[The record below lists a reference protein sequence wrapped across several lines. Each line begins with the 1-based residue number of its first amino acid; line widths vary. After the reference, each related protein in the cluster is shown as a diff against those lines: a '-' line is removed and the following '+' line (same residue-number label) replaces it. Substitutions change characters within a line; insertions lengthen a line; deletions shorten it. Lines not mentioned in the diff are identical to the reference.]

1 MEQRQ
6 RRFTKNIFV
15 FDVNA
20 KTVCGV
26 IAKQNALPYCQ
37 VKIGRVI
44 AFKPVKNPEPKGYVL
59 NVPGPGAYRIL
70 DGQDVISMM
79 LTATGVE
86 ATTERW
92 EEWKFESVSVTPMAT
107 RILHNGVMIDAE
119 IKYCKGMGIVTPY
132 MRNDFDRTEVPE
144 LPGVMRSHYDIR
156 ELRQKIKSERE
167 QAPRFQ
173 VQNVAR
179 KEGLRWM
186 DDDEARANDE
196 SEETISTETEIV
208 TLQTSQVDGFKKV
221 ELGVNWDLDNS
232 NVSVENN
239 GEEEGEGER
248 NDDEESGEDVSEDE
262 APKTHLTK
270 EYIEKVSKQLKAK
283 DERFMSLSSAMPQ
296 ASGNFDRIIVI
307 KKLKWQNVP
316 LFCLDES
323 SKRYDLQ
330 CVGAC
335 ERVAF
340 VSRDMSLLTLP
351 IGV

>member
-1 MEQRQ
+1 MEQKQ

-20 KTVCGV
+20 KTICGKV
-26 IAKQNALPYCQ
+26 AQQNALPYCQ
-37 VKIGRVI
+37 IKIGRVI
-44 AFKPVKNPEPKGYVL
+44 AFKPVKSPEPKGYVL
-59 NVPGPGAYRIL
+59 NVSGPGAYRIL

-79 LTATGVE
+79 LTSTGVE

-107 RILHNGVMIDAE
+107 RIQHNGVMVDAE

-132 MRNDFDRTEVPE
+132 IRNDFDRSDVPE
-144 LPGVMRSHYDIR
+144 LPGVMKSHYDIR
-156 ELRQKIKSERE
+156 ELRQKIKNERE
-167 QAPRFQ
+167 QTPRFQ
-173 VQNVAR
+173 AQNVIR

-186 DDDEARANDE
+186 DEDEAKANDE
-196 SEETISTETEIV
+196 SEDAISTETEIV
-208 TLQTSQVDGFKKV
+208 TLQMQQGDRFKRV
-221 ELGVNWDLDNS
+221 EPGINWGLDKPEVRIEDSGVNKS
-232 NVSVENN
+232 
-239 GEEEGEGER
+239 EEGQ
-248 NDDEESGEDVSEDE
+248 DDVEESEEDASEDE
-262 APKTHLTK
+262 APKTHLTS
-270 EYIEKVSKQLKAK
+270 EYIEKVSKQLKTK
-283 DERFMSLSSAMPQ
+283 DERFMSLSGAMPQ
-296 ASGNFDRIIVI
+296 ASGNFDHVIVI

-340 VSRDMSLLTLP
+340 VSRDLSLLTLP

>member
-20 KTVCGV
+20 KTICGI

-37 VKIGRVI
+37 VRIGRVI

-59 NVPGPGAYRIL
+59 SVSGPGAYRIL

-79 LTATGVE
+79 LTSTGVE

-107 RILHNGVMIDAE
+107 RIQHNGVMVDAE

-144 LPGVMRSHYDIR
+144 LPGVMKSHYDIR
-156 ELRQKIKSERE
+156 ELRQKIRSERE
-167 QAPRFQ
+167 QVPRFQ
-173 VQNVAR
+173 VQNVAQ

-186 DDDEARANDE
+186 DEDEAKANDE
-196 SEETISTETEIV
+196 SEDAISTETETV
-208 TLQTSQVDGFKKV
+208 TLQTLGGDEFKKV
-221 ELGVNWDLDNS
+221 ELGDNWSLHKSD
-232 NVSVENN
+232 VSTENDGKDKC
-239 GEEEGEGER
+239 GEEQ
-248 NDDEESGEDVSEDE
+248 NDDEEDEEETSEDE
-262 APKTHLTK
+262 VPKTHLTK
-270 EYIEKVSKQLKAK
+270 EYIEKVSKQLKSK
-283 DERFMSLSSAMPQ
+283 DERLMSLSGAMPQ
-296 ASGNFDRIIVI
+296 ASGNFDHVIVI

-340 VSRDMSLLTLP
+340 VSKDLSLLTLP